1 MRALPNDLEAMV
13 AFRRLHNDRT
23 AGAQRTAGLLCTD
36 APLAAGHPTLIGDI
50 EETGILTDAELDAL
64 AEGLL
69 RDDAYGWP
77 VPAQWLRDSTVRLH
91 GRRHRCGAAVVVERP
106 IAPSLR
112 RCAANR
118 IVGLA
123 PGADGQ
129 TRERS

>member
-1 MRALPNDLEAMV
+1 
-13 AFRRLHNDRT
+13 LHNDRT
-23 AGAQRTAGLLCTD
+23 AGALRTAGLLCTD
-36 APLAAGHPTLIGDI
+36 ARWRRFTATLIGDI
-50 EETGILTDAELDAL
+50 QEIGILTDADLDAL

-69 RDDAYGWP
+69 RDEAYGWP
-77 VPAQWLRDSTVRLH
+77 VPARWLRDGTVRLH
-91 GRRHRCGAAVVVERP
+91 GRRHRRGAAVVVERP

-112 RCAANR
+112 RCAATR